1 MIVYVKTQKYQPEIT
16 GISKS
21 LERLLDTTT
30 NIQKSIVFLYTVNKQ
45 ST

>member
-1 MIVYVKTQKYQPEIT
+1 MTVYVKTQKYQPEII
-16 GISKS
+16 GVSKS

-30 NIQKSIVFLYTVNKQ
+30 NMQKSLVFLYTVNKQ